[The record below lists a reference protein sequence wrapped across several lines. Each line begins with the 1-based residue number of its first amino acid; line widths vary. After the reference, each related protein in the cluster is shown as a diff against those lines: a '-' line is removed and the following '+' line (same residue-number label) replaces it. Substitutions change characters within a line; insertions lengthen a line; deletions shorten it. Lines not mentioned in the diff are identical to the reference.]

1 MLELVVVVVVA
12 VRGAGRPLV
21 FQDALGQQ
29 SASFGAIAVAEAGSV
44 LLSVALQW
52 GALERVSGERQAET
66 EEMVEEEKPAECE
79 WGEKQ
84 QQQASSSVSRRYLC
98 WW

>member
-12 VRGAGRPLV
+12 VRGAGRPLE
-21 FQDALGQQ
+21 FQDALAQQ
-29 SASFGAIAVAEAGSV
+29 SASFGAIAVAQTGSA

-79 WGEKQ
+79 WGEAAA
-84 QQQASSSVSRRYLC
+84 ASSSVSRRYLC
-98 WW
+98 RW